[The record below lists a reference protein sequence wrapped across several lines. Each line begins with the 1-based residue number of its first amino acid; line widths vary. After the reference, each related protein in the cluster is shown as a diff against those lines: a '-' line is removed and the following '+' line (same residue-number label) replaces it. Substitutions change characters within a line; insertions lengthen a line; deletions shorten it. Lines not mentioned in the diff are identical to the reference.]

1 MADDSD
7 EQIRKISEDFKREI
21 SKKKLLLKFPEI
33 SGKKFPNSQPQLQ
46 DINQRL

>member
-21 SKKKLLLKFPEI
+21 SKKIITKIPRNFWKEI
-33 SGKKFPNSQPQLQ
+33 SQLTTP
-46 DINQRL
+46 ITRH